1 MNARARRVLR
11 LWLPF
16 VMIGALIYLTPTA
29 AGFGAIAGPQFLGLI
44 LILSG
49 ASAVV
54 LEAR

>member
-16 VMIGALIYLTPTA
+16 VMIGALIYLIPTA
-29 AGFGAIAGPQFLGLI
+29 AGFGAIAGPQVLGLI